1 MTKRL
6 IDGQFP
12 VQRLFPYFRV
22 LANMDRLVALWALS
36 KRETISIR
44 ELLAALEMD
53 QQHEGSGGVDRQA
66 IRRYLCELEALG
78 LVEIETRPNNA
89 REYTFNRRQ
98 MERFVEAV
106 IKFFDLFQGK
116 R

>member
-36 KRETISIR
+36 KRETVGIR
-44 ELLAALEMD
+44 ELLTALEMD
-53 QQHEGSGGVDRQA
+53 TAHEGSGGVDRQA
-66 IRRYLCELEALG
+66 IRRYMHELEALG
-78 LVEIETRPNNA
+78 LIEIETRPNNA
-89 REYTFNRRQ
+89 QEYTFNRPQ
-98 MERFVEAV
+98 MERFVQAMC
-106 IKFFDLFQGK
+106 KMFGLFGK
-116 R
+116 K